1 MARLELR
8 DIHKHFG
15 GVRALRGVSFEV
27 HGGEVHALV
36 GENGA
41 GKSTLIKVLAGVHA
55 PDRGEIALDGRRVTL
70 RHPGDAAA
78 LGVAVI
84 YQELVQYPD
93 LSVLEN
99 LFVGAQDVRGP
110 FGLID
115 WRRLRRR
122 GGEVFERLELDI
134 DLDTPVGQLSTAQ
147 GQLIEIARALT
158 RDVRFVVMDEP
169 TASLTEQDTD
179 VLHRVTRRLRDA
191 GVGIVYISHRLE
203 EIFDVADRVTVLRD
217 GSSVGCE
224 DVANVDQD
232 SLITMMVGRE
242 LSDLYPAL
250 PPVEGDVL
258 LEVRAVTRVGV
269 LDRVSLDVRAGE
281 IVGLAGLVGA
291 GRSEL
296 ARCIFGID
304 PVDDGHIVLAGRPV
318 PRTPWGAMDA
328 GVAYVS
334 EDRKLDGL
342 VLPMSIRDNVAL
354 PSLER
359 LERGGVFDRE
369 AAARLAQRF
378 FDALGVRAPGI
389 DTAVAELSGG
399 NQQKVSLARWLAR
412 EPRLLILDE
421 PTRGIDVGAK
431 AEIHHLMTE
440 LCRRGLAI
448 LMISSDLPE
457 VMGMSHRIV
466 VMRGGRVRGELS
478 GPEATQEAV
487 MALAATDEPA
497 GGRAAA

>member
-217 GSSVGCE
+217 G
-224 DVANVDQD
+224 
-232 SLITMMVGRE
+232 LR
-242 LSDLYPAL
+242 
-250 PPVEGDVL
+250 
-258 LEVRAVTRVGV
+258 
-269 LDRVSLDVRAGE
+269 
-281 IVGLAGLVGA
+281 
-291 GRSEL
+291 
-296 ARCIFGID
+296 
-304 PVDDGHIVLAGRPV
+304 
-318 PRTPWGAMDA
+318 
-328 GVAYVS
+328 
-334 EDRKLDGL
+334 
-342 VLPMSIRDNVAL
+342 
-354 PSLER
+354 
-359 LERGGVFDRE
+359 
-369 AAARLAQRF
+369 AARTSRTST
-378 FDALGVRAPGI
+378 R
-389 DTAVAELSGG
+389 TA
-399 NQQKVSLARWLAR
+399 
-412 EPRLLILDE
+412 
-421 PTRGIDVGAK
+421 
-431 AEIHHLMTE
+431 
-440 LCRRGLAI
+440 
-448 LMISSDLPE
+448 
-457 VMGMSHRIV
+457 
-466 VMRGGRVRGELS
+466 
-478 GPEATQEAV
+478 
-487 MALAATDEPA
+487 
-497 GGRAAA
+497 